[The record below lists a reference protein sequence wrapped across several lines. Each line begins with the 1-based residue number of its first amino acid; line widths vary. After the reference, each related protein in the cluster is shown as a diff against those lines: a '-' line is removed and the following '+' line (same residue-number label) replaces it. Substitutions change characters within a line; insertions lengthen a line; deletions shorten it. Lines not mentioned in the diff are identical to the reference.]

1 MSYNVRLYEYA
12 NSRQMRIYNKTIAT
26 DYEKEINEN
35 QETNQNSE
43 NNISYSDLDNPNN
56 PYVLRNP
63 FDNELCVDMEY
74 YDYIEYKKKYKEK
87 KQIQSKNRSKQNI
100 YELARANTWEY
111 FITLTFDREKVDSS
125 NYDTLIK
132 QVGKWFNNLKSRKAP
147 NLKYLIIPE
156 LHKDGIHYH
165 FHGLLACCDGLT
177 FVDSG
182 IKQNRKKVYNMPD
195 FKFGF
200 TTATKV
206 SDTNKVSSYIT
217 KYITKDLES
226 TLKGKRRYIAS
237 RNCERPK
244 VTEYEMTEDE
254 ITATLDALTSEITYM
269 KMQECPEFGQA
280 VRYIELKK

>member
-12 NSRQMRIYNKTIAT
+12 NSRQLRIYSKTIAT
-26 DYEKEINEN
+26 DYEKESNENEN
-35 QETNQNSE
+35 QLSSENQNLNS
-43 NNISYSDLDNPNN
+43 NNSYTTQS
-56 PYVLRNP
+56 P
-63 FDNELCVDMEY
+63 FDDSILYDMEY
-74 YDYIEYKKKYKEK
+74 DDYIEYKNKQKEK
-87 KQIQSKNRSKQNI
+87 KQIQSKNRSKQKI

-111 FITLTFDREKVDSS
+111 FITLTFDRTKVDSS

-132 QVGKWFNNLKSRKAP
+132 QVGQWFNNIKKRKAP

-165 FHGLLACCDGLT
+165 FHGLLANCDGLI

-182 IKQNRKKVYNMPD
+182 VKQKRKVVYNMPD

-244 VTEYEMTEDE
+244 VIEYEMTEDE
-254 ITATLDALTSEITYM
+254 ITATLDSLTEDISYM